1 MYSEKATKFCEIFLL
16 LLPYVVPVKNKRK
29 ILQNFVAFSKYMNFI
44 MKDTLLKRLF
54 LVLIKENDNMKNIY
68 PDIQNIKILL
78 HTAVIR

>member
-1 MYSEKATKFCEIFLL
+1 MGQNQIRGGWG
-16 LLPYVVPVKNKRK
+16 VKNRQKSSDIIYVRS
-29 ILQNFVAFSKYMNFI
+29 LSEFVLSGDPLYMNFI

-68 PDIQNIKILL
+68 PDIQHIKILL